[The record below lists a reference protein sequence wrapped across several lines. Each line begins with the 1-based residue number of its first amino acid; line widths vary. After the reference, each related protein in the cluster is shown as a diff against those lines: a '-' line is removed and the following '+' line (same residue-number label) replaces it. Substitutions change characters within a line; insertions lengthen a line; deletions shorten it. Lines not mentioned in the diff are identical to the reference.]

1 MCIRDRFNLL
11 KKQVNETLYKL
22 FKCTCVRGSMLWNK
36 ALKIFSE
43 IKVENL
49 VASNGWLECV
59 RQWHNILFKT
69 ISDEGSD
76 VPVNEVNDQKDRL
89 WLMTNDYVMF

>member
-1 MCIRDRFNLL
+1 MVIQHKSGNE
-11 KKQVNETLYKL
+11 KKQVKETLYKL
-22 FKCTCVRGSMLWNK
+22 FKCACVRGSMLWNK

-49 VASNGWLECV
+49 VASNGWLECF

-89 WLMTNDYVMF
+89 RLMID